1 MVIGL
6 LALIFWQYVPKTEV
20 QVLYHPWFIEQVEND
35 NIKSISFQGN
45 EFRGVLRHPQPYV
58 TPTGASTVVL
68 RFYTYAPSED
78 LIRPVVE
85 RLQEHAKKA
94 EEKGVELVKIE
105 GSRPNTASGLAW
117 VMLLMP
123 TLLILAIIWLMLRRA
138 RGG

>member
-1 MVIGL
+1 MVIGSM
-6 LALIFWQYVPKTEV
+6 ALIFWQFVPKTQV
-20 QVLYHPWFIEQVEND
+20 QVLYHPWFIEQVEHD

-45 EFRGVLRHPQPYV
+45 EIRGELRQVQPY
-58 TPTGASTVVL
+58 TAPTGASTQVR

-105 GSRPNTASGLAW
+105 GSPPNTPSGLAW
-117 VMLLMP
+117 VMILMP
-123 TLLILAIIWLMLRRA
+123 TFLIVAFIWLMMRRA